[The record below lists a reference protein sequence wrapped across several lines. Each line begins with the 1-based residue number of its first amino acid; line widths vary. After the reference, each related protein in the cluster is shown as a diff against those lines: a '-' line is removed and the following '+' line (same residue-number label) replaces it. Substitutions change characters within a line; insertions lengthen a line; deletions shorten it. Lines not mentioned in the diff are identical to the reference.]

1 MSQLGLKSLL
11 VLVMVSFSVINLQAQ
26 DRIIKTNQTVL
37 TVKIYEIGEE
47 TLRYKPW
54 DRQDGPF
61 FTIAVSGVHKVI
73 LESGDEL
80 IFNDL
85 EREQATATE
94 GQSVNNSAET
104 ESVGE
109 ESNASTNAMQ
119 EISNALD
126 EVSTSSQ
133 QARAS
138 VGLEPDQQ
146 AQAELNRLNNIKIYW
161 SVFNLDVANSENL
174 GGDGEDTI
182 IGMIDMLGFQTFI
195 PLGGTDTD
203 NDPNLS
209 QGLVL
214 STTVKYRTLDPPTG
228 IDPMLSESWLV
239 DLGVGYGAN
248 IGKDLRVYGS
258 YNLTTYITTTT
269 SFFMADNISTSESL
283 PENSSYIRAGVHWM
297 PIQLPGGF
305 IGLHAAYDTYLA
317 EGAEDAF
324 VIGLSLK

>member
-11 VLVMVSFSVINLQAQ
+11 VLVMVSFSIINLQAQ

-61 FTIAVSGVHKVI
+61 FSIAISGVHKVI

-80 IFNDL
+80 NFNDL

-94 GQSVNNSAET
+94 GQNVNNSAEN
-104 ESVGE
+104 EAASE
-109 ESNASTNAMQ
+109 ESNESTNAIQ

-126 EVSTSSQ
+126 EVSTSNQ

-161 SVFNLDVANSENL
+161 SLFNVDVANSENL

-195 PLGGTDTD
+195 PL
-203 NDPNLS
+203 
-209 QGLVL
+209 
-214 STTVKYRTLDPPTG
+214 
-228 IDPMLSESWLV
+228 
-239 DLGVGYGAN
+239 
-248 IGKDLRVYGS
+248 
-258 YNLTTYITTTT
+258 
-269 SFFMADNISTSESL
+269 
-283 PENSSYIRAGVHWM
+283 
-297 PIQLPGGF
+297 
-305 IGLHAAYDTYLA
+305 
-317 EGAEDAF
+317 
-324 VIGLSLK
+324 